1 LHTQSARSWFSEKR
15 SKIQILGLDSLL
27 LQAYN
32 PAPLFENEKR
42 IGLQRLMLE
51 ELENKV
57 TGKATLG
64 LDSLLRQAYNPAPL
78 SQLRNDN

>member
-1 LHTQSARSWFSEKR
+1 
-15 SKIQILGLDSLL
+15 
-27 LQAYN
+27 
-32 PAPLFENEKR
+32 
-42 IGLQRLMLE
+42 MLE